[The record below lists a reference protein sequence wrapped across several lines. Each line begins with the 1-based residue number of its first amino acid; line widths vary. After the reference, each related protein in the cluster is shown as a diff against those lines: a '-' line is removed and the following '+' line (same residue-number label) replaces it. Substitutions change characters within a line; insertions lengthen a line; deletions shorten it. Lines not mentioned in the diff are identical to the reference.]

1 MSIFQHPATPD
12 IITLRERQFRLFLTP
27 AQINE
32 AILRLGREISDAYEE
47 PPVLVVVLNGAFIF
61 AADLVRTLHFPV
73 QLHFT
78 QLSSYHDEM
87 TSSGTIRQTLP
98 LSQTRLQGRHVL
110 VVEDIVDSGLTLD
123 WLHEHLKTAHRA
135 RSIRTA
141 CLLFK
146 PTHFK
151 GLFAPD
157 FIGFEV
163 PPRFVVGYGMD
174 YANEGRELPG
184 VYALAE

>member
-1 MSIFQHPATPD
+1 MSIRQHPSVPET
-12 IITLRERQFRLFLTP
+12 ITLRERQFRLYLGP
-27 AQINE
+27 ADIQD
-32 AILRLGREISDAYEE
+32 AIERMGSEITSAYAE

-61 AADLVRTLHFPV
+61 AADLVRTLRFPV

-78 QLSSYHDEM
+78 QLSSYHDDM

-98 LSQTRLQGRHVL
+98 LSQTRLQGRDVL

-123 WLHEHLKTAHRA
+123 WLHEHLRTAHRT

-151 GLFAPD
+151 GLYPPD
-157 FIGFEV
+157 FVGFEV

-184 VYALAE
+184 VYSLAE